1 MILVVRDMS
10 LLDETFSSMVLSL
23 KKGLIAFVL
32 I

>member
-23 KKGLIAFVL
+23 KKGSIAFVL